1 MKRISLLA
9 LSLMILLQGCGR
21 REDPTPQNYQLKLD
35 PTTLVLSAAGEAQTV
50 QVTTD
55 APSWKAEASA
65 DWIKVST
72 SGNTISV
79 SAEANTSKDSRNG
92 AVRVT
97 AGETRAEVS
106 VLQGGKQTRP
116 ADDPYPLADYG
127 LDDESIFVKENY
139 SKGITA
145 ANPEQKTFTVPASS
159 VGTQKPET
167 GQKLIMNTPTDLF
180 PDGLLAEVVSV
191 SESGGNYTVTYKD
204 LKLEEAFTELRIDE
218 TDLDIGGALKKV
230 VDADG
235 NEVAFTK
242 TKATDQESFHIE
254 IPDASWPTGLI
265 EGLEFKP
272 TMKTD
277 LTMTFQAIIADA
289 KLYTFNASVKTDLT
303 VGGTISLGIEGKA
316 IDKRK
321 PIYSMYFAAIAV
333 GPVLVTPFVQL
344 EAVYYVSGKVSIEAT
359 ATYHTVQRQGVHY
372 DAVGGWG
379 CIDYSQMNDNG
390 EWTEWSLSPK
400 VEGSVAYGLGI
411 GPYFGVYGK
420 VVAAGISMDVLLKE
434 TVSEAF
440 NLLDGDP
447 SRYLDMNFVEHLQ
460 NIEYNYS
467 TVTRAVFNIELVG
480 MNAESFDL
488 PEVTLSSNTMKI
500 IPSVDKETFEFERTD
515 DGMELTIDIY
525 NKHLLGGTLYALM
538 KENGGRPDSE
548 ARKVYFQDAGAA
560 LDKLNEQEDGG
571 DMKIP
576 VTAFASLADDDSD
589 LMYADIMYQT
599 PDFTDPLC
607 LASLELAYDDT
618 EARAALI
625 KILQDIARSKDG
637 TWDGCNWFNT
647 NQAVD
652 RMKNVKTSFR
662 GGEFH
667 YTVTLPSDWKVGK
680 NVTVGDYSGNAARF
694 GGWNLVFE
702 GGSDA
707 ALEQISI
714 KDPHFTGVVLGTNVL
729 TSFSVNS
736 PLWNNLE
743 EIPSTVTWL
752 DLSKTPVEE
761 IKSNTISE
769 NIRSLFLEECPK
781 LKTLTLGPSAEKVA
795 AIDYSVKGSTALE
808 SILLQNMTFPPAFFY
823 QNDRGTEK
831 AQLTLQ
837 SCTLEDNN
845 FPGNFSSLSVE
856 NCTFATITVSGN
868 KTLERIDLSTSKG
881 TGLVV
886 KDCPKM
892 SALVC
897 PDTGISTF
905 EVENLPEMVYINVE
919 NNENLKRLVPEVFDE
934 IPERGGSVDYDI
946 RYSYTDVG
954 GTIEYEDNGYGFW
967 YEGEPE
973 CGYHGKE
980 PPKEDEEG
988 YVTYPGDTPARA
1000 AFRKVIQ
1007 DIYRCRKGEWE
1018 GCDWLEAKPLSSLMN
1033 ISAPEN
1039 ASNNETYSVTIPEEW
1054 QLGPDVIVKKHNKLP
1069 TQQYGGEEGH
1079 YEDWQIFIRGD
1090 RYYNTFSIS
1099 DPRCYLIQAPGEAKT
1114 FAVHSPSF
1122 FFNARGDEPWKYR
1135 SHIIPSK
1142 IHTLDMRGSGSYEFD
1157 YTVDYEHTPKV
1168 FKLRR
1173 YDGKNLNQAL
1183 SLKVQYSDA
1192 DPQPMPTIEIGYN
1205 EDNGDEDR
1213 GFGGTLRLMNMILP
1227 YGDLPIK
1234 VEHMKDFEL
1243 YGCTGDMIYI
1253 PQNFSYA
1260 AVGESSGYHVN
1271 NVPYAS
1277 GVANIK
1283 EIKVLDNNTIKGLD
1297 AEVQESVTVSN
1308 CPSMKQI
1315 YGKAEYSYVI
1325 QSCPAVTK
1333 IYAGGKNVKIQDCK
1347 ALEELDYQDNYSGHI
1362 YVEDFE
1368 VDNCPALSSVDFER
1382 NTSIQSI
1389 AMTRV
1394 SALKYVDFSKCTNLT
1409 MVVPSFFEE
1418 VWGRDGSIQYEQRYE
1433 YSYYGDAPYTAADGT
1448 KFDYTD
1454 KGYGFYYAGEPAQGY
1469 HRNPR

>member
-1 MKRISLLA
+1 MKRFLLIAMPLLLLA
-9 LSLMILLQGCGR
+9 SACREKENPDQKKYSLSVS
-21 REDPTPQNYQLKLD
+21 PTMVSLPSEGG
-35 PTTLVLSAAGEAQTV
+35 SAAVE
-50 QVTTD
+50 VTTD
-55 APSWKAEASA
+55 APSLKVEIS
-65 DWIKVST
+65 DKWIQTST
-72 SGNTISV
+72 SGNVLTVRADANTDKDSRTGTVRLLAGEV
-79 SAEANTSKDSRNG
+79 SAEIQVIQSGASKN
-92 AVRVT
+92 
-97 AGETRAEVS
+97 
-106 VLQGGKQTRP
+106 RP
-116 ADDPYPLADYG
+116 ADDPYPQADYS
-127 LDDESIFVKENY
+127 LDEESIFVKENY

-235 NEVAFTK
+235 KEVAFTK
-242 TKATDQESFHIE
+242 TKATDQSNFHIE

-500 IPSVDKETFEFERTD
+500 LPSVDKESFEFNRTD

-576 VTAFASLADDDSD
+576 VTAFASLADDDPD

-808 SILLQNMTFPPAFFY
+808 SILLQNMTFPSAFFY

-856 NCTFATITVSGN
+856 NSTFATITVSGN
-868 KTLERIDLSTSKG
+868 KTLERVDLRGSKG
-881 TGLVV
+881 VGLIAQNCA
-886 KDCPKM
+886 KL
-892 SALVC
+892 SSIVC
-897 PDTGISTF
+897 PGTGISTF
-905 EVENLPEMVYINVE
+905 EVSDLPEMVHIEVE
-919 NNENLKRLVPEVFDE
+919 DNPNLKRLVPEVFDQ
-934 IPERGGSVDYDI
+934 IQDNGGSVSYDI
-946 RYSYTDVG
+946 RYSYTDDG
-954 GTIEYEDNGYGFW
+954 TGTIEYEDNGYGFW

-980 PPKEDEEG
+980 PPKEDEDG

-1039 ASNNETYSVTIPEEW
+1039 ASNNETYSVVIPEEW

-1069 TQQYGGEEGH
+1069 TAQYGGEDGH
-1079 YEDWQIFIRGD
+1079 YEDWQIFIKGE

-1099 DPRCYLIQAPGEAKT
+1099 DPRCYLIQVPGEAKT
-1114 FAVHSPSF
+1114 FAVHSDSF
-1122 FFNARGDEPWKYR
+1122 FFNPRGDEPWKYR
-1135 SHIIPSK
+1135 SHVIPSK
-1142 IHTLDMRGSGSYEFD
+1142 IHTLDLRGSGGYDFD
-1157 YTVDYEHTPKV
+1157 YKVDYEHTPKV

-1173 YDGKNLNQAL
+1173 YDGKNLNQSLML
-1183 SLKVQYSDA
+1183 SVQYSD
-1192 DPQPMPTIEIGYN
+1192 PTPKPMPEITIGAN
-1205 EDNGDEDR
+1205 DDGSD
-1213 GFGGTLRLMNMILP
+1213 GGAWIKLSNMILP

-1234 VEHMKDFEL
+1234 VEQMNTLEI
-1243 YGCTGDMIYI
+1243 YNCVGDMIYM
-1253 PQNFSYA
+1253 PENFKYL
-1260 AVGESSGYHVN
+1260 AVGYAYDSSGNYM
-1271 NVPYAS
+1271 PFAS
-1277 GVANIK
+1277 GVSEIK
-1283 EIKVLDNNTIKGLD
+1283 EIKVLDNKTIKGIH
-1297 AEVQESVTVSN
+1297 ARVQEAVMVSS
-1308 CPSMKQI
+1308 CPSLTEASFYTAPITRFDMDGVPNLT
-1315 YGKAEYSYVI
+1315 YL
-1325 QSCPAVTK
+1325 
-1333 IYAGGKNVKIQDCK
+1333 N
-1347 ALEELDYQDNYSGHI
+1347 LEG
-1362 YVEDFE
+1362 
-1368 VDNCPALSSVDFER
+1368 
-1382 NTSIQSI
+1382 
-1389 AMTRV
+1389 
-1394 SALKYVDFSKCTNLT
+1394 CTNLSKE
-1409 MVVPSFFEE
+1409 VPALFDQEGLTVKYEE
-1418 VWGRDGSIQYEQRYE
+1418 RYK
-1433 YSYYGDAPYTAADGT
+1433 YTYGDGPYTIEETGT
-1448 KFDYTD
+1448 KFNYTD
-1454 KGYGFYYAGEPAQGY
+1454 KGYGFWYKGEPNRGD
-1469 HRNPR
+1469 HKEPR

>member
-1 MKRISLLA
+1 MKRFLLIAMPLLLLA
-9 LSLMILLQGCGR
+9 SACREKENPDQKKYSLSVS
-21 REDPTPQNYQLKLD
+21 PTMVSLPSEGG
-35 PTTLVLSAAGEAQTV
+35 SAAVE
-50 QVTTD
+50 VTTD
-55 APSWKAEASA
+55 APSLKVEIS
-65 DWIKVST
+65 DKWIQTST
-72 SGNTISV
+72 SGNVLTVRADANTDKDSRTGTVRLLAGEV
-79 SAEANTSKDSRNG
+79 SAEIQVIQSGASKN
-92 AVRVT
+92 
-97 AGETRAEVS
+97 
-106 VLQGGKQTRP
+106 RP
-116 ADDPYPLADYG
+116 ADDPYPQADYS
-127 LDDESIFVKENY
+127 LDEESIFVKENY

-235 NEVAFTK
+235 KEVAFTK
-242 TKATDQESFHIE
+242 TKATDQSNFHIE

-500 IPSVDKETFEFERTD
+500 IPSVDKESFEFNRTD

-576 VTAFASLADDDSD
+576 VTAFASLADDDPD

-808 SILLQNMTFPPAFFY
+808 SILLQNMTFPSAFFY

-856 NCTFATITVSGN
+856 NSTFATITVSGN
-868 KTLERIDLSTSKG
+868 KTLERVDLRGSKG
-881 TGLVV
+881 VGLIAQNCA
-886 KDCPKM
+886 KL
-892 SALVC
+892 SSIVC
-897 PDTGISTF
+897 PGTGISTF
-905 EVENLPEMVYINVE
+905 EVSDLPEMVHIEVE
-919 NNENLKRLVPEVFDE
+919 DNPNLKRLVPEVFDQ
-934 IPERGGSVDYDI
+934 IQDNGGSVSYDI
-946 RYSYTDVG
+946 RYSYTDDG
-954 GTIEYEDNGYGFW
+954 TGTIEYEDNGYGFW

-980 PPKEDEEG
+980 PPKEDEEDG

-1039 ASNNETYSVTIPEEW
+1039 ASNNETYSVVIPEEW

-1069 TQQYGGEEGH
+1069 TAQYGGEDGH
-1079 YEDWQIFIRGD
+1079 YEDWQIFIKGE

-1099 DPRCYLIQAPGEAKT
+1099 DPRCYLIQVPGEAKT
-1114 FAVHSPSF
+1114 FAVHSDSF
-1122 FFNARGDEPWKYR
+1122 FFNPRGDEPWKYR
-1135 SHIIPSK
+1135 SHVIPSK
-1142 IHTLDMRGSGSYEFD
+1142 IHTLDLRGSGGYDFD
-1157 YTVDYEHTPKV
+1157 YKVDYEHTPKV

-1173 YDGKNLNQAL
+1173 YDGKNRNQSLML
-1183 SLKVQYSDA
+1183 SVQYSD
-1192 DPQPMPTIEIGYN
+1192 PTPKPMPEITIGAN
-1205 EDNGDEDR
+1205 DDGSD
-1213 GFGGTLRLMNMILP
+1213 GGAWIKLSNMILP

-1234 VEHMKDFEL
+1234 VEQMNTLEI
-1243 YGCTGDMIYI
+1243 YNCVGDMIYM
-1253 PQNFSYA
+1253 PENFKYL
-1260 AVGESSGYHVN
+1260 AVGYAYDSSGNYM
-1271 NVPYAS
+1271 PFAS
-1277 GVANIK
+1277 GVSEIK
-1283 EIKVLDNNTIKGLD
+1283 EIKVLDNKTIKGIH
-1297 AEVQESVTVSN
+1297 ARVQEAVMVSS
-1308 CPSMKQI
+1308 CPSLTEASFDTAPITRFDMDGVPNLT
-1315 YGKAEYSYVI
+1315 YL
-1325 QSCPAVTK
+1325 
-1333 IYAGGKNVKIQDCK
+1333 N
-1347 ALEELDYQDNYSGHI
+1347 LEG
-1362 YVEDFE
+1362 
-1368 VDNCPALSSVDFER
+1368 
-1382 NTSIQSI
+1382 
-1389 AMTRV
+1389 
-1394 SALKYVDFSKCTNLT
+1394 CTNLSKE
-1409 MVVPSFFEE
+1409 VPALFDQEGLTVKYEE
-1418 VWGRDGSIQYEQRYE
+1418 RYK
-1433 YSYYGDAPYTAADGT
+1433 YTYGDGPYTIEETGT
-1448 KFDYTD
+1448 KFNYTD
-1454 KGYGFYYAGEPAQGY
+1454 KGYGFWYKGEPNRGY
-1469 HRNPR
+1469 HKEPR